1 MIGRRA
7 FLASIAA
14 SLVTSARAQE
24 AAAPD
29 ASGTVLGS
37 FQVEPLSGLADIPAP
52 TLEALQDQVTVLNFW
67 ASWCEACR
75 EEHRYLVDLQR
86 KGIRIAG
93 VAVQDRNEAVLHY
106 LEKAGNPYG
115 LVGIDNKR
123 ELITMLSLRSIPQTF
138 LIGRRCEVVWQTD
151 EGLDNALVA
160 ELLGKIEAI
169 NG

>member
-1 MIGRRA
+1 MMGRRA
-7 FLASIAA
+7 FLASLAA
-14 SLVTSARAQE
+14 SLTTSARAQN

-29 ASGTVLGS
+29 SNGAVLGP
-37 FQVEPLSGLADIPAP
+37 FQVEPLAGLADIPAP

-67 ASWCEACR
+67 ASWCQACR
-75 EEHRYLVDLQR
+75 EEHRYLVALQR
-86 KGIRIAG
+86 KGVRLAG
-93 VAVQDRNEAVLHY
+93 VAVQDQDEAVLHY

-138 LIGRRCEVVWQTD
+138 LISRRCEVVWQTD

-160 ELLGKIEAI
+160 ELLAKIGTI
-169 NG
+169 GG